1 MTYRRLDPLENF
13 FFFAAALNI
22 LEKSIFLATEYK
34 YKIRN
39 EIL

>member
-1 MTYRRLDPLENF
+1 MTYRRLDPLEN